1 VSGFFAKLA
10 ASFRKGN
17 FHARLKQKFKALR
30 LEAWINTWPAITG
43 SKIVACWWRGED
55 NRNWGDKINPVL
67 IKFLAKKDV
76 LHVDDVFN
84 YRWVDVHSC
93 IGSMFH
99 DLPHKSVHVWGT
111 GVISED
117 LPISRPLKAIHAV
130 RGPRTR
136 ERLAKE
142 GIAAPAVYGD
152 PALLLP
158 RFYNPDVTPTEELGI
173 IPHYEDRQ
181 DSNVLRFREQ
191 GAFVID
197 IFGDELQF
205 VDQVKRC
212 KRVVSSSLH
221 GLIVAD
227 AYGIASKW
235 ISLSD
240 RVYGG
245 GFKFQDYY
253 LSIGLEGESPLCV
266 DATTRLEELSAHC
279 SRKTL
284 DIDLDAL
291 LDSCPFYRP

>member
-1 VSGFFAKLA
+1 
-10 ASFRKGN
+10 
-17 FHARLKQKFKALR
+17 
-30 LEAWINTWPAITG
+30 
-43 SKIVACWWRGED
+43 
-55 NRNWGDKINPVL
+55 
-67 IKFLAKKDV
+67 
-76 LHVDDVFN
+76 
-84 YRWVDVHSC
+84 
-93 IGSMFH
+93 
-99 DLPHKSVHVWGT
+99 
-111 GVISED
+111 
-117 LPISRPLKAIHAV
+117 V